1 MNLLAIPVDHIPLNR
16 PLPWPLYDIGGGIV
30 YRVGE
35 VLTVPAMAEGL
46 YRDAAQAESWDGDT
60 PPPHETFPPEGIKPQ
75 IGGKLQLQVRGRQ
88 LGCQARLIGYM
99 RNASLLVTHP
109 VVAGERI
116 ALAEG
121 EQVEA
126 RILAGRHI
134 LVFDS
139 VVARICISPLHY
151 LHLDYPARVFRQL
164 LRNSPWC
171 AVNLLTVATN
181 AAGVSD
187 VGRIVNLSF
196 GGAKLE
202 IAAHLGKPGDRIELV
217 LKVVLDEL
225 KASLTLPA
233 LIRHIGRPGGLD
245 SASDAVA
252 YGVEFAELDG
262 QAALWL
268 KCLVY
273 QHIAEG
279 LQI

>member
-16 PLPWPLYDIGGGIV
+16 PLPWPLYDAGGGIV

-35 VLTVPAMAEGL
+35 VLTVPAMAAGL
-46 YRDAAQAESWDGDT
+46 YRAAAQAEPWDGDT
-60 PPPHETFPPEGIKPQ
+60 PLQETFPPAGIKPQ
-75 IGGKLQLQVRGRQ
+75 IGSKLQLHVRGRQ
-88 LGCQARLIGYM
+88 PECQARLIGYV

-121 EQVEA
+121 EQIEA

-151 LHLDYPARVFRQL
+151 LHLDYPARVARQP
-164 LRNSPWC
+164 LRSSPWC

-181 AAGVSD
+181 VAGVTD

-225 KASLTLPA
+225 RASLTLPA
-233 LIRHIGRPGGLD
+233 LIRHISRPGGLD

-252 YGVEFAELDG
+252 YGVEFMELDG

-273 QHIAEG
+273 RHIAEG
-279 LQI
+279 QQI